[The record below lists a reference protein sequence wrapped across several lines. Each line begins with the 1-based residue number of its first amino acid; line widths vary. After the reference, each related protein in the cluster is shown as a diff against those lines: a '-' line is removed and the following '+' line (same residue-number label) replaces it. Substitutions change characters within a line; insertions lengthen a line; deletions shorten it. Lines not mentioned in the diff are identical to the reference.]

1 MFLTGDPINAAEAK
15 EIRLVDSLVSQGD
28 AFIEARKIAKRILM
42 RGSAAVARAKEA
54 INEGIN
60 MPMREGLKMDA
71 QLFSELF

>member
-1 MFLTGDPINAAEAK
+1 
-15 EIRLVDSLVSQGD
+15 
-28 AFIEARKIAKRILM
+28 LM